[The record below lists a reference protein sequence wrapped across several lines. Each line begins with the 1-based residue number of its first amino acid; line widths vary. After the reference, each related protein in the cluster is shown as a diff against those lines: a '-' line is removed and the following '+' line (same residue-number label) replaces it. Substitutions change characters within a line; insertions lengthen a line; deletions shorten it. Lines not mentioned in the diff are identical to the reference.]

1 MAKTKEEK
9 QKALDKL
16 KENLEKQKALVLVDY
31 SGLKADDIF
40 DFRER
45 LKESD
50 CSLIV
55 AKKTLVK
62 LAFKEKKIEIEDKSL
77 EGQLALVFGFKDE
90 VLPAKI
96 SYNFS
101 QENENLKILG
111 GFVENR
117 FKTVDEINVL
127 AKIPSKEEL
136 YARVVGSISAPISNF
151 VRVLQGNI
159 KGLVYILANAKI

>member
-16 KENLEKQKALVLVDY
+16 KENLEKQKALILIDY

-40 DFRER
+40 DLRER

-62 LAFKEKKIEIEDKSL
+62 MAFKEKKIEIEDKSL

-101 QENENLKILG
+101 RENENLKILG
-111 GFVENR
+111 GFVENK
-117 FKTVDEINVL
+117 FKTVDEINIL

-136 YARVVGSISAPISNF
+136 YAKVVGSISAPISNF
-151 VRVLQGNI
+151 VKVLQGNI
-159 KGLVYILANAKI
+159 RNFVYILSIIKK